1 MLKVSSDVIAR
12 ELDTYLRRAMAQTV
26 VIEHPESEPVVMLAM
41 SEFERLQQVDEQ
53 HWAACARRANTEGY
67 LDHEQEVRRRLAAA
81 LNEKRLSHIS
91 D

>member
-12 ELDTYLRRAMAQTV
+12 ELDIYLRQAMAQTV
-26 VIEHPESEPVVMLAM
+26 VIEHAHSEPVVMLAM
-41 SEFERLQQVDEQ
+41 SEFERLQQVDEA
-53 HWAACARRANTEGY
+53 HWAACARLANKEGY
-67 LDHEQEVRRRLAAA
+67 LDHEHEVRRRLAEA